1 MKFSTWTKFDLR
13 DKAEKRPG
21 IYAIALSKKDISDTP
36 FDYVEE
42 VVYIGM
48 TNSKT
53 GLSGRLNAFNNTLRD
68 KSGPGHGGAERF
80 RKDFEDGEALA
91 KKLYVAVCPFKCD
104 VTSIAR
110 KDLEAMGSV
119 ARAEYVAFANYAKR
133 YGALPKYNDK
143 QKSPK
148 RKEHQHG

>member
-1 MKFSTWTKFDLR
+1 MKFSAWTEFDLR

-21 IYAIALSKKDISDTP
+21 IYAIAISKKDISDTP

-42 VVYIGM
+42 VAYIGM
-48 TNSKT
+48 TNSKG

-80 RKDFEDGEALA
+80 RHDFEDGEALA

-104 VTSIAR
+104 
-110 KDLEAMGSV
+110 DG
-119 ARAEYVAFANYAKR
+119 YVATAPVGSFKPNGFGLYDIIGNVDEMVEDH
-133 YGALPKYNDK
+133 Y
-143 QKSPK
+143 
-148 RKEHQHG
+148 